1 MEQQNSMEK
10 RNLILAIVF
19 SAILLFAVDA
29 IFPQAEVSQTVK
41 APEVVSSAPV
51 ASPAEVKTSAP
62 VSIEQAVDENAHL
75 TIKTP
80 SVKGSLRLKG
90 ARFDNLSL
98 LKYRET
104 LDENSPHITLFS
116 PVGTAFPFFAEF
128 GWISNEFGLSLPNA
142 QTVWLTADGELTPE
156 KPVTLTWD
164 NQAGLK
170 FIRQISVDENY
181 MFTVTD
187 RVENYAVQLRAGRTH
202 ERSAVPA
209 RRGVGRAGCLCR
221 RRIERIRLR

>member
-1 MEQQNSMEK
+1 MEQQNNMEK

-29 IFPQAEVSQTVK
+29 IFPQAESPQTVK

-51 ASPAEVKTSAP
+51 AAPAAVKASAP
-62 VSIEQAVDENAHL
+62 VSIAQAVDKDARL
-75 TIKTP
+75 AIKTP

-104 LDENSPHITLFS
+104 LEENSPHITLFS

-128 GWISNEFGLSLPNA
+128 GWISNEFGLALPNA
-142 QTVWLTADGELTPE
+142 QTVWSTADEELPSSAAHPE
-156 KPVTLTWD
+156 AA
-164 NQAGLK
+164 NSG
-170 FIRQISVDENY
+170 S
-181 MFTVTD
+181 
-187 RVENYAVQLRAGRTH
+187 
-202 ERSAVPA
+202 
-209 RRGVGRAGCLCR
+209 
-221 RRIERIRLR
+221 